1 MLEEFKN
8 ALPLLLLEN
17 PDKPIK
23 QLGEE
28 NGWNNPQSWGVSA
41 NFLSAATRWQGH
53 LGNDKMLF
61 TLKLLE
67 AIELPNPDDILLPL
81 TGFRMWEGTH
91 PVNPLRNILHNEA
104 DISEASRHL
113 KAWASVW
120 RTVDTPGTT
129 RALKYVENSKW
140 EPYTSYIRYAA
151 GSSRDLT
158 FKRLRQRFLLF
169 SDFLPFPP
177 EDAWLSAVAG
187 GYAASMFPNVPE
199 VAKYECIRSIFH
211 LGFFPTMVRSV
222 LRLHAGEEA
231 IVVWEGNNW

>member
-41 NFLSAATRWQGH
+41 DFLQVSTLWQGH

-81 TGFRMWEGTH
+81 TGFRMWEGAH
-91 PVNPLRNILHNEA
+91 PINPLQDKRY
-104 DISEASRHL
+104 DDASIP
-113 KAWASVW
+113 KAIEYIREWATAW
-120 RTVDTPGTT
+120 QTVDTPGTT
-129 RALKYVENSKW
+129 YVSTYVERSKW
-140 EPYTSYIRYAA
+140 QFVASYIGPIIGKSIDPKGIIWR
-151 GSSRDLT
+151 SSARNC
-158 FKRLRQRFLLF
+158 
-169 SDFLPFPP
+169 
-177 EDAWLSAVAG
+177 LSATSGA
-187 GYAASMFPNVPE
+187 YFADMFPNIPGFD
-199 VAKYECIRSIFH
+199 KYECVRALFH
-211 LGFFPTMVRSV
+211 LGFFPTIDNNNT
-222 LRLHAGEEA
+222 LQLHVGEEA
-231 IVVWEGNNW
+231 KVVWEGEIC